1 MSWKILRVLTTNAC
15 NYHCRYCHN
24 EGQSF
29 AKEKKELSFEQFQC
43 VMEKITDSGI
53 REIRFSGGEPMINKE
68 TLNMIEW
75 VDKNT
80 DYEVGLATNGSLM
93 TELLV
98 TRLAKTRV
106 MVTLHLPAVH
116 SENYFAVTRADK
128 KNFDACVELFDSY
141 GINYSFNSVL
151 YPATIE
157 NLDAVINYSIT
168 RGKQLKLLPYLE
180 HDFKNFSAVTMTG
193 IDERLKKFNG
203 KKTRNELNG
212 ITWWR
217 FQNGASIKLLDSPCY
232 GKNILK
238 CRAYAEIRLL
248 PSLELQTCIFGQSVK
263 LSGVDNLKDILKE
276 LWDKFKVCPQQL
288 RR

>member
-1 MSWKILRVLTTNAC
+1 MPWKILRVLTTNAC
-15 NYHCRYCHN
+15 NYRCLYCHN
-24 EGQSF
+24 EGQPT
-29 AKEKKELSFEQFQC
+29 AKEKKELTFEQFQC
-43 VMEKITDSGI
+43 VMEKITGSGI
-53 REIRFSGGEPMINKE
+53 REVRFSGGEPLLNKA

-75 VDKNT
+75 VDRNT
-80 DYEVGLATNGSLM
+80 DYEVGLATNGSLV
-93 TELLV
+93 TESFAA
-98 TRLAKTRV
+98 RLAKTRV
-106 MVTLHLPAVH
+106 MVTLHLPAVK
-116 SENYFAVTRADK
+116 SENYSAVTCADK
-128 KNFDACVELFDSY
+128 RNFDKCVELFDNY

-180 HDFKNFSAVTMTG
+180 HDFKNFSAVTINGM
-193 IDERLKKFNG
+193 DERLKSFNG
-203 KKTRNELNG
+203 KKTRDEFNG

-217 FQNGASIKLLDSPCY
+217 FPNGAAIKLIDSPCY
-232 GKNILK
+232 GKDISK

-263 LSGVDNLKDILKE
+263 LNGVDNIKEILDE
-276 LWDKFKVCPQQL
+276 LWNKFQACPQRL